1 VGAAFGF
8 EKRVS
13 PATLAASVTD
23 DEGLD
28 DLPRS
33 HEPDGDSGAV
43 PEAVGAEESSA
54 PNPPAPPGPIL
65 TVSQEEISRF
75 FVRVRRD
82 QDAERW
88 DVRLDAALREILER
102 ANEFVPSESG
112 GILLDDPRAK
122 LAGVRTPRLTFIA
135 TYGPGAPQILSR
147 RIPSD
152 RGFVGEV
159 YRSGHPQRTDSTA
172 VDDPLLAAVPP
183 RPSGAPP
190 GSIIGVPVILGE
202 SICGVLLLMNRRS
215 GGPYSARDSELLRIF
230 AAYMSSSIQ
239 NALDAI
245 RARALARL
253 DHLTGLF
260 NSRYFHVRLQ
270 DEIARADREGAELA
284 MLFVDLDNFKLV
296 NDRFGHIAGS
306 WTLREVARLL
316 TENAPPATILA
327 RYGGDE
333 FVAIL
338 PNTGLQRA
346 VQTAEHLRRVI
357 AEATLFDVE
366 SEPGMPAQMLPGV
379 RASVGVASYRDH
391 LAPGGNQRRRGNV
404 FLRLADSAMYRA
416 KANGRNRVEIAE
428 AEE

>member
-1 VGAAFGF
+1 LSDFDGNEDRKGSGKAEA
-8 EKRVS
+8 
-13 PATLAASVTD
+13 
-23 DEGLD
+23 
-28 DLPRS
+28 LPS
-33 HEPDGDSGAV
+33 AQKDALL
-43 PEAVGAEESSA
+43 EAPRPEESST
-54 PNPPAPPGPIL
+54 PEPPISPGPIL
-65 TVSQEEISRF
+65 TVSPEEIVRF

-82 QDAERW
+82 QDTERW
-88 DVRLDAALREILER
+88 DVRLDASLRDILER
-102 ANEFVPSESG
+102 ANEFVPSESA

-135 TYGPGAPQILSR
+135 VFGPGSAQLLGK

-159 YRSGHPQRTDSTA
+159 YKSGQAMRADRLGP
-172 VDDPLLAAVPP
+172 DDPLLVTVQPRASGPP
-183 RPSGAPP
+183 IA
-190 GSIIGVPVILGE
+190 SIIGVPVIVGE
-202 SICGVLLLMNRRS
+202 SICGVLLLANRRS
-215 GGPYSARDSELLRIF
+215 GGPYGARDRELLRIF

-270 DEIARADREGAELA
+270 DEIARADREGTELS
-284 MLFVDLDNFKLV
+284 MLFIDLDNFKLV
-296 NDRFGHIAGS
+296 NDRFGHMAGS

-316 TENAPPATILA
+316 TENAPPATVLA

-333 FVAIL
+333 FVAL
-338 PNTGLQRA
+338 MPGTDLQRA
-346 VQTAEHLRRVI
+346 VQTAEALRRVI
-357 AEATLFDVE
+357 AEATLFDMD
-366 SEPGMPAQMLPGV
+366 SEPGQPAQMLPGV
-379 RASVGVASYRDH
+379 RASFGVASYRDH

-404 FLRLADSAMYRA
+404 FLRLADSAMYQA
-416 KANGRNRVEIAE
+416 KANGRNRVELAE

>member
-1 VGAAFGF
+1 M
-8 EKRVS
+8 
-13 PATLAASVTD
+13 
-23 DEGLD
+23 
-28 DLPRS
+28 
-33 HEPDGDSGAV
+33 
-43 PEAVGAEESSA
+43 
-54 PNPPAPPGPIL
+54 PNPPIAPGPIL
-65 TVSQEEISRF
+65 TVSPEEIARF

-82 QDAERW
+82 QDTERW

-102 ANEFVPSESG
+102 ANDFVPSEAG

-122 LAGVRTPRLTFIA
+122 LAGIRTPRLTFIA
-135 TYGPGAPQILSR
+135 VYGPNSGQLLGR
-147 RIPSD
+147 RVPSEK
-152 RGFVGEV
+152 GFVGEV
-159 YRSGHPQRTDSTA
+159 YRDGHAARADRLSA
-172 VDDPLLAAVPP
+172 EDPLLVTVPP
-183 RPSGAPP
+183 RASGAPVE
-190 GSIIGVPVILGE
+190 SIIGVPVIVGE
-202 SICGVLLLMNRRS
+202 SICGVLLLANRRS

-270 DEIARADREGAELA
+270 DEIARADREGTELS

-296 NDRFGHIAGS
+296 NDRFGHMAGS

-316 TENAPPATILA
+316 TENAPPATVLA

-333 FVAIL
+333 FAAIL
-338 PNTGLQRA
+338 PNTPLSRA
-346 VQTAEHLRRVI
+346 MQTAEHLRHVI
-357 AEATLFDVE
+357 AEATLFDME
-366 SEPGMPAQMLPGV
+366 SEPGQPAQMLPGV

-416 KANGRNRVEIAE
+416 KAAGRNRVEVAE
-428 AEE
+428 PEE